1 MINVIIADQ
10 QAVFR
15 AGTAKVLAVE
25 EDIRI
30 VGQPTSADQLLNSLE
45 KLRTH
50 VLVLA
55 TSYLA
60 LYEQIR
66 QVASRQGT
74 GLLLL
79 ADGDSA
85 TEKYL
90 EKGVLGLVYRSVN
103 AATIVRAVRL
113 VARGEHF
120 VQKPGPTATRW
131 EDSVGER
138 VRNRLSGRELRV
150 VAALIRGYKN
160 REIAEL
166 VGTSEQTV
174 KNALRSIYD
183 KTGVSDRLELA
194 LFVLHHR
201 ILAQATAAVQLRPLP
216 GRPSGPRQGR
226 PPNFPSP
233 IAS

>member
-30 VGQPTSADQLLNSLE
+30 VGQPTLPEQLLNSLE

-55 TSYLA
+55 TSYLY

-66 QVASRQGT
+66 QIASRQGT
-74 GLLLL
+74 ALLLI
-79 ADGDSA
+79 ADGDSP
-85 TEKYL
+85 TDKYL
-90 EKGVLGLVYRSVN
+90 ETGVLGVVYRSVN

-113 VARGEHF
+113 VARGEQF
-120 VQKPGPTATRW
+120 VQEPGPTATRW

-138 VRNRLSGRELRV
+138 VRNRLSTRELRV

-201 ILAQATAAVQLRPLP
+201 TLAQATATVRLRPLP
-216 GRPSGPRQGR
+216 RRPPGPTPG

-233 IAS
+233 VAG